1 VKVEAQL
8 FELFQELR
16 HAITEAEILRT
27 SVLPEMEAA
36 LEATRVAFERGR
48 YSYLEWV
55 DAQRELVDVQRQLID
70 ASVNAHLYRT
80 EIERLR
86 ATRSERDACKQHWIL
101 IALLTIAGCEPNSP
115 QEDADEH
122 AEEAVRGP
130 NGGRLLE
137 DGDFTLELAI
147 FESGV
152 EPEFHAWATEGGQ
165 TLRPSDVSLIVE
177 LARLGGRVD
186 RIEFAPQAEFLRGTR
201 TVEEPHSFDVS
212 VIARHGDE
220 EHRFEYA
227 SYEGRT
233 TIAADVA
240 RDAGIGTATAGPG
253 IIGDDLLLY
262 GAIGPDTTR
271 IREVHARFPGVIRSV
286 TRVGDAV
293 RAGETLATVESNESL
308 QTYTVAAPI
317 GGTITQRHAA
327 PGEQTDDE
335 SLFEIAD
342 FSSVWAEL
350 DVFSRDRP
358 RLREGLPVAIST
370 DNGLTATGTI
380 AYLAPVGNRASQS
393 LTARVVLDN
402 ADRRWTPGQFVEG
415 RVTIATTPVDLAVP
429 LSALQRFR
437 EFDVVFAQVGE
448 TYEVRMLTLGR
459 RDATHVEVLEG
470 LATGTTYVTENS
482 YLIKADIEKA
492 GASHDH

>member
-1 VKVEAQL
+1 MNK
-8 FELFQELR
+8 
-16 HAITEAEILRT
+16 
-27 SVLPEMEAA
+27 P
-36 LEATRVAFERGR
+36 
-48 YSYLEWV
+48 
-55 DAQRELVDVQRQLID
+55 
-70 ASVNAHLYRT
+70 
-80 EIERLR
+80 
-86 ATRSERDACKQHWIL
+86 HWIL
-101 IALLTIAGCEPNSP
+101 IALTLTGCGSDP
-115 QEDADEH
+115 QPMTDEH
-122 AEEAVRGP
+122 TEEAVTGP

-137 DGDFTLELAI
+137 DGEFALELAI

-152 EPEFHAWATEGGQ
+152 QPEFHAWASEGGGPIE
-165 TLRPSDVSLIVE
+165 PSDVSLTVE

-186 RIEFAPQAEFLRGTR
+186 RIDFTPQAQYLRGNQ
-201 TVEEPHSFDVS
+201 VVAEPHSFDVT
-212 VIARHGDE
+212 VVARHDGE
-220 EHRFEYA
+220 EHRFEYP

-233 TIAADVA
+233 TIAAGVA

-253 IIGDDLLLY
+253 SISDELLLY

-271 IREVHARFPGVIRSV
+271 IRKVHARFPGVIRSV
-286 TRVGDAV
+286 ARNVGDAV
-293 RAGETLATVESNESL
+293 RAGDALATVESNESL
-308 QTYTVAAPI
+308 QTYSVTAPI
-317 GGTITQRHAA
+317 AGTLTQRHAA
-327 PGEQTDDE
+327 PGEQTDEE

-358 RLREGLPVAIST
+358 RLREGLPVTIGT

-402 ADRRWTPGQFVEG
+402 ADGRWIPGQFVAG
-415 RVTIATTPVDLAVP
+415 RVTVASTPVDLAVP

-459 RDATHVEVLEG
+459 RDASFVEVLEG
-470 LATGTTYVTENS
+470 LAPGTAYVTENS

>member
-1 VKVEAQL
+1 MNKQL
-8 FELFQELR
+8 
-16 HAITEAEILRT
+16 
-27 SVLPEMEAA
+27 
-36 LEATRVAFERGR
+36 
-48 YSYLEWV
+48 
-55 DAQRELVDVQRQLID
+55 
-70 ASVNAHLYRT
+70 
-80 EIERLR
+80 
-86 ATRSERDACKQHWIL
+86 WIL
-101 IALLTIAGCEPNSP
+101 IALLALPACEPGQPSGT
-115 QEDADEH
+115 EGAEEH
-122 AEEAVRGP
+122 AEEAERGP
-130 NGGRLLE
+130 NGGRLLA

-165 TLRPSDVSLIVE
+165 ALRPSDVSLVVE

-186 RIEFAPQAEFLRGTR
+186 RIEFAPQTEFLRGTR
-201 TVEEPHSFDVS
+201 IVEEPHSFDVT
-212 VIARHGDE
+212 VVARHGGE

-240 RDAGIGTATAGPG
+240 RDAGIGTAAAGPG
-253 IIGDDLLLY
+253 VIGDGLLLY

-286 TRVGDAV
+286 ARNVGDTV
-293 RAGETLATVESNESL
+293 RVGETLATVESNESL

-317 GGTITQRHAA
+317 AGTITQRHAA

-358 RLREGLPVAIST
+358 RLREGLPVTVST

-402 ADRRWTPGQFVEG
+402 ADGRWTPGQFVEG

-437 EFDVVFAQVGE
+437 EFDVVFAQVGD

-459 RDATHVEVLEG
+459 RDASFVEVLGG
-470 LATGTTYVTENS
+470 LAAGTTYVTENS

>member
-1 VKVEAQL
+1 MNK
-8 FELFQELR
+8 R
-16 HAITEAEILRT
+16 PWIL
-27 SVLPEMEAA
+27 
-36 LEATRVAFERGR
+36 VAF
-48 YSYLEWV
+48 L
-55 DAQRELVDVQRQLID
+55 
-70 ASVNAHLYRT
+70 
-80 EIERLR
+80 
-86 ATRSERDACKQHWIL
+86 
-101 IALLTIAGCEPNSP
+101 ALTACEPGSQP
-115 QEDADEH
+115 SVEEHEDEH
-122 AEEAVRGP
+122 AEEAERGP

-137 DGDFTLELAI
+137 DGEFTLELAI

-152 EPEFHAWATEGGQ
+152 EPEFHAWATQGGQ
-165 TLRPSDVSLIVE
+165 TLRPGDVALVVE

-186 RIEFAPQAEFLRGTR
+186 RIEFAPQADFLRGTQV
-201 TVEEPHSFDVS
+201 VEEPHSFDVT
-212 VIARHGDE
+212 VRARHEGE
-220 EHRFEYA
+220 EHVFEYE

-233 TIAADVA
+233 TIAGDVA

-271 IREVHARFPGVIRSV
+271 IREVHARFPGVIRTV
-286 TRVGDAV
+286 ARNVGDTV
-293 RAGETLATVESNESL
+293 RVGETLATVESNESL

-317 GGTITQRHAA
+317 AGTITQRHAA
-327 PGEQTDDE
+327 PGEQTDEE

-358 RLREGLPVAIST
+358 RLREGLPVAITT
-370 DNGLTATGTI
+370 DNGLMASGTI
-380 AYLAPVGNRASQS
+380 SYLAPVGNRASQS

-402 ADRRWTPGQFVEG
+402 ADGRWTPGQFVEG
-415 RVTIATTPVDLAVP
+415 RVTIATTPVAIAVP

-437 EFDVVFAQVGE
+437 EFEVVFAQVGD

-459 RDATHVEVLEG
+459 RDGNYVEVLEG
-470 LATGTTYVTENS
+470 LAPGTTYVTENS
-482 YLIKADIEKA
+482 YLLKAAIEKS